1 MFSGLRKR
9 FQSLYLRSMDHYYQI
24 GIENWASEE
33 ELLDDYVD
41 LDDIEL
47 IKAVA
52 LDIARK
58 RFPEVEIP
66 EKT

>member
-1 MFSGLRKR
+1 
-9 FQSLYLRSMDHYYQI
+9 MDHYYQI

-52 LDIARK
+52 QDIVRK

-66 EKT
+66 DKS